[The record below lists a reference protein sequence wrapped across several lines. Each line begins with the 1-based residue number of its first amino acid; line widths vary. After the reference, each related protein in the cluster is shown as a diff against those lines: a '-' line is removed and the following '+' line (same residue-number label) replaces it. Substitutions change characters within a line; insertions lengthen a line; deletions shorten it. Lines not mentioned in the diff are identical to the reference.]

1 MQEPA
6 LLFVVLCVGTPT
18 RVVNADSVLERI
30 IGEPRATELNIKPEA
45 SNVDGVLAF
54 RITPQKVLSSWV
66 PNSHKGGY
74 APARKPGCPKE

>member
-1 MQEPA
+1 M
-6 LLFVVLCVGTPT
+6 FVVLCVGTPT

-30 IGEPRATELNIKPEA
+30 ISKPRATELNIKPA
-45 SNVDGVLAF
+45 AGNVGGVLVF

-74 APARKPGCPKE
+74 APDRKPGCPKE